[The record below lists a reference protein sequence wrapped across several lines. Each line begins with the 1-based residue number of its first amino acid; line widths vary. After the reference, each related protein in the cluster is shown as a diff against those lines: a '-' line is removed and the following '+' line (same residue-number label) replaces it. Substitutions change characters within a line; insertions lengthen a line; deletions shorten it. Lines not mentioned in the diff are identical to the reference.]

1 MDSEEQIRDE
11 LFPSETSAVLLGILI
26 PPLLILWISS
36 LYLVRRED
44 DPARMAFMYMK
55 IVFPMALLALT
66 LRFIHVMAMNKIL
79 VSHVSDETPLDEFLH
94 CMVHV
99 INRLDALSAT
109 LLDVTDVFLI
119 ITLFELGNGFLI
131 YLTAKRSSFYL
142 VVRARDK
149 PLIFDSTMIFLG
161 VTVLNLL
168 NPGRQLLMIILDLN
182 QDGRNIAREYFYLID
197 NILDHWA

>member
-1 MDSEEQIRDE
+1 
-11 LFPSETSAVLLGILI
+11 
-26 PPLLILWISS
+26 
-36 LYLVRRED
+36 
-44 DPARMAFMYMK
+44 
-55 IVFPMALLALT
+55 MALLALT

-142 VVRARDK
+142 VVRYAILV
-149 PLIFDSTMIFLG
+149 PSTA
-161 VTVLNLL
+161 VLYHDITTFIR
-168 NPGRQLLMIILDLN
+168 GHSIWIKSLLMDEDSEQRILKDLEE
-182 QDGRNIAREYFYLID
+182 GETSL
-197 NILDHWA
+197 